1 MHSRMLA
8 VFDLNIS
15 AWISIGNNTMF
26 QDYFLFMFPKQ
37 LGIKRNINNM
47 VLLISILKT
56 LIKELIKELKEK
68 NINYENYKGR

>member
-1 MHSRMLA
+1 
-8 VFDLNIS
+8 
-15 AWISIGNNTMF
+15 
-26 QDYFLFMFPKQ
+26 MFPKQ